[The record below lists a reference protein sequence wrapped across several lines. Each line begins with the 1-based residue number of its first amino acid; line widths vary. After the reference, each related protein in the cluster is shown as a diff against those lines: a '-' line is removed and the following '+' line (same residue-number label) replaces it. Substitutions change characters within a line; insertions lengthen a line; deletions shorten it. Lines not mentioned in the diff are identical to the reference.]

1 MNFGK
6 NASLCYTLRMNS
18 KIIERYF
25 FFGLLLVT
33 FVFSFFIL
41 RPFWAVLAL
50 GISFSVVLHPLQRW
64 LTSKKIS
71 DGLSSLLIVILF
83 TIVLCGPLLGIGA
96 MIFNQSKDV
105 YQSVV
110 GNQSSLPLLDSVNDV
125 INGILPAGMDFD
137 IHEKYTEFV
146 SFVSGNIANI
156 FTTTASAFF
165 SFILMLFIIFYFLR
179 DGSQWKKAIIVL
191 SPLGDAD
198 DKKIIDR
205 LEIAIKSVILGNLM
219 ISFIQG
225 VLLGLGLWIF
235 GIPNSAVW
243 GLVAA
248 ITSLIPTIGTALVSI
263 PAVLFLFFTG
273 STSAAIGLA
282 IWSSVMV
289 GMIDNFL
296 SPMIIGKST
305 NVSPLLVLF
314 AVLGGVSLLGPI
326 GILIGPLT
334 ISLLYTLISIY
345 RNEFKQNAQSTSV

>member
-1 MNFGK
+1 M
-6 NASLCYTLRMNS
+6 MNS

-33 FVFSFFIL
+33 FIFSFFIFQ
-41 RPFWAVLAL
+41 PFWAVLAL
-50 GISFSVVLHPLQRW
+50 GISFSVVLHPIHKW
-64 LTSKKIS
+64 ITDKKVS
-71 DGLSSLLIVILF
+71 STLSSILIVLLF
-83 TIVLCGPLLGIGA
+83 AALLCGPLLGIGVLV
-96 MIFNQSKDV
+96 FNQSKDI

-110 GNQSSLPLLDSVNDV
+110 NDKNSIALLDSINDG
-125 INGILPAGMDFD
+125 INGVLPAGVNFD
-137 IHEKYTEFV
+137 IHEKSADFV
-146 SFVSGNIANI
+146 SYVSQNIANI

-165 SFILMLFIIFYFLR
+165 SFILMLLIMFYFLR
-179 DGSQWKKAIIVL
+179 DGSQWKKAVIVL

-205 LEIAIKSVILGNLM
+205 LETAIKSVILGNLL
-219 ISFIQG
+219 ISCIQG
-225 VLLGLGLWIF
+225 VMLGFGLWIF
-235 GIPNSAVW
+235 GIPNAAVW

-248 ITSLIPTIGTALVSI
+248 ITSLIPTIGTALVSL

-296 SPMIIGKST
+296 SPMIIGKNT
-305 NVSPLLVLF
+305 NISPLLILF
-314 AVLGGVSLLGPI
+314 AVLGGVSLVGPI

-345 RNEFKQNAQSTSV
+345 RHEFKQNAQVTPI